1 MRRTRA
7 PVRSHILS
15 FLCALSCLALSFGT
29 TSCDDPSPSS
39 ATVSTSSATVSSKEV
54 KAPKGLMMVATARNA
69 QATWQKLLAAFGART
84 KGWSPRVGGMVA
96 RSGVLPLT
104 ALTDLREESAAV
116 AVVARLS
123 DQGPPTG
130 VLALSLSSG
139 RNLIMRLTRGAT
151 ASWRTRDKG
160 AVRFLE
166 ARDPIDGDLAMTRAV
181 IADALVLAP
190 DEATLLA
197 LGPYAAQ
204 RTYVSRAKKED
215 GAIEIVFADDWG
227 SSIGPFIASLDSATA
242 LAALGGGVGSRLR
255 SWLAQTRGGRARIGF
270 EPRAI
275 AIDLSM
281 PARDSAVLRDWAKR
295 PVVKLDTLNELPG
308 DSAVV
313 ASWGETAEEGQ
324 ALGQSRGKALARFFR
339 IAVPSK
345 AHRQLD
351 RALSQIAKGSGPTQ
365 QLGLRCSGVGLTAYV
380 RGDVRD
386 AGALESGWIAV
397 TKRLLREPRARSYL
411 REREL
416 VLSSRKSRIETV
428 LGTVWRLRLMPR
440 PEARARREPIDLLFH
455 VTPRRYL
462 IAAGMQPTA
471 TLQQLDSPDEKASY
485 DVAGFPLA
493 SSLPT
498 SPWLLAH
505 FDGDSFAACR
515 DGSPAGRTRQ
525 SLALVLGQQ
534 HKSLAVKLRMDAALL
549 SKWFAHLM

>member
-1 MRRTRA
+1 MRRTRVA
-7 PVRSHILS
+7 VRSRILS
-15 FLCALSCLALSFGT
+15 FLCVLSCLGLGLGT
-29 TSCDDPSPSS
+29 TSCDDPSRSTP
-39 ATVSTSSATVSSKEV
+39 TVTTSSTTVLSKEV
-54 KAPKGLMMVATARNA
+54 KVPKGLMMVATARNA
-69 QATWQKLLAAFGART
+69 QATWQRLRGAFAART

-139 RNLIMRLTRGAT
+139 RNLILRLTRGAT
-151 ASWRTRDKG
+151 ANWRTRDAG

-166 ARDPIDGDLAMTRAV
+166 ARDPIDGDLSMSRAV

-204 RTYVSRAKKED
+204 QTYVSRAKKED
-215 GAIEIVFADDWG
+215 GAIDFVFADDWG
-227 SSIGPFIASLDSATA
+227 SSVGPFIASLDSRTD
-242 LAALGGGVGSRLR
+242 LAALGGGVGARLR
-255 SWLAQTRGGRARIGF
+255 RWLAQTRGGRARVEFG
-270 EPRAI
+270 PRAI
-275 AIDLSM
+275 EIDLSM
-281 PARDSAVLRDWAKR
+281 PARDSAALGDWAKR

-313 ASWGETAEEGQ
+313 ASWGETAEEAQ
-324 ALGQSRGKALARFFR
+324 ALGASRGKALASFFR

-351 RALSQIAKGSGPTQ
+351 RALSQIATGSGATQ

-380 RGDVRD
+380 RGEVRD
-386 AGALESGWIAV
+386 AGAIERGWIAV
-397 TKRLLREPRARSYL
+397 TKRLLREPQARRYL

-416 VLSSRKSRIETV
+416 VLSSRRSRIETV
-428 LGTVWRLRLMPR
+428 SGPVWRLRLMPR

-462 IAAGMQPTA
+462 VAAGMQPTA
-471 TLQQLDSPDEKASY
+471 TLQQLDSPDAKASY

-498 SPWLLAH
+498 SPWLFAH
-505 FDGDSFAACR
+505 FDGDSFAACL

-534 HKSLAVKLRMDAALL
+534 QKTLALKLRMDATLL